1 MKRWQKWLIGIFGAL
16 VVVIGA
22 VAIFFDWNWLRGTLA
37 DQASSGTGRDVSL
50 GDLQGQWSLVPTIT
64 LRDVHIANADWGK
77 VKELFGADMVQV
89 TIDLRELL
97 RGRTVLTEVTLEKP
111 NIALEVREDG
121 TNNWSL
127 GAKAA
132 AETVTPDD
140 RTDVPII
147 GRLDIQDG
155 VVKYSDPKN
164 GLNIDGK
171 IRTVVAEGGRGNST
185 VQLSGNGT
193 LQKQPFK
200 IDFTGGS
207 LLSLRENEEPYPL
220 KIAVAA
226 VDSQLE
232 IAGTLDDP
240 VTFDGLDLR
249 AHLRGPDLS
258 RLTTITGVP
267 FPITPAYDLASRL
280 ERDGKVFKLSDLKG
294 TMGRSDL
301 NGAVKF
307 DLTNERKYI
316 EADLTSKRLDYRDI
330 GFLIGVPVDEIEAK
344 AAEEKAAAEKAAK
357 DPKEKQPAT
366 PQKPTGPPQ
375 AVQKVDKPKAPKRV
389 LPDAPLSV
397 KQVRETDAK
406 VKFRGEQVEA
416 PNVPLSGVQLDLE
429 LKDGVLHMKP
439 IQVGVAGGTAIADIK
454 INAQKEP
461 VRTDYDIKLRG
472 FELGQFLS
480 KAGLENGGKGR
491 IDGRIRLA
499 GTGDTV
505 AKSLGASNGDIRMV
519 INQGE
524 ISNLAVEAAGLDI
537 AEALGLLAT
546 KDKPVGI
553 RCFVADLGVNNGVAA
568 PRLFVL
574 DTTDSTILVE
584 GPLDLRSEQMDL
596 RVRTQP
602 KDPSLFAVRTPITV
616 KGSFAEPKI
625 GVEKGPLAARGAAAV
640 ALGALLTPVASILA
654 FIEPG
659 LGKDSDCAALLN
671 EVQEPANVRTPDK
684 IEAPRTASPGIPQ
697 RKPDFIPRR

>member
-1 MKRWQKWLIGIFGAL
+1 LVAAIGT
-16 VVVIGA
+16 
-22 VAIFFDWNWLRGTLA
+22 VAILFDWNWLRGTLT
-37 DQASSGTGRDVSL
+37 DRVSSGTGRAVAVA
-50 GDLQGQWSLVPTIT
+50 DLQGEWSLVPTIT
-64 LRDVHIANADWGK
+64 LRDVHIANAEWAEE
-77 VKELFGADMVQV
+77 KELFGAELVQV

-97 RGRTVLTEVTLEKP
+97 RGRTVLTEVKLVKP
-111 NIALEVREDG
+111 NIALEKQPDG
-121 TNNWSL
+121 TTNWSL

-155 VVKYSDPKN
+155 NVKYADPKN

-171 IRTVVAEGGRGNST
+171 IRTVVAEGGRGEST

-193 LQKQPFK
+193 LQGQPFN
-200 IDFTGGS
+200 INFSGGS

-220 KIAVAA
+220 KINVDA
-226 VDSQLE
+226 VDSKVE
-232 IAGTLDDP
+232 ITGTLDDP
-240 VTFDGLDLR
+240 VKFDGLDLR
-249 AHLRGPDLS
+249 ARLRGPDLS
-258 RLTTITGVP
+258 KLTTITGVP
-267 FPITPAYDLASRL
+267 FPITPPYDLASRL
-280 ERDGKVFKLSDLKG
+280 EREGGVWKLTDLKG
-294 TMGRSDL
+294 MMGRSDL
-301 NGAVKF
+301 NGALTF
-307 DLTNERKYI
+307 DLSKERKYI
-316 EADLTSKRLDYRDI
+316 DADLVSKRLDYRDV
-330 GFLIGVPVDEIEAK
+330 GFLIGVPVEVAGADLKPAGGSVS
-344 AAEEKAAAEKAAK
+344 
-357 DPKEKQPAT
+357 KEKQPAT
-366 PQKPTGPPQ
+366 PQKPTEP
-375 AVQKVDKPKAPKRV
+375 AETVQKVDKPKEPKRV

-416 PNVPLSGVQLDLE
+416 PNVPLSGVQLDLD

-439 IQVGVAGGTAIADIK
+439 LQVGVAGGTAIADIK

-461 VRTDYDIKLRG
+461 VRTDYDVKLRG
-472 FELGQFLS
+472 FQLGDFLT

-505 AKSLGASNGDIRMV
+505 ARSLGTSNGDIRLV

-553 RCFVADLGVNNGVAA
+553 RCFVADLGVNNGVAS

-574 DTTDSTILVE
+574 DTTDSTLLIE

-596 RVRTQP
+596 RVKTQP
-602 KDPSLFAVRTPITV
+602 KDPSIFTVRTPITV
-616 KGSFAEPKI
+616 KGSFAEPSI

-640 ALGALLTPVASILA
+640 ALGVLLTPVASILA

-659 LGKDSDCAALLN
+659 LGKDSDCTALLN
-671 EVQEPANVRTPDK
+671 EVQEPSSVRTRDK
-684 IEAPRTASPGIPQ
+684 IEAPQTASPGTPG